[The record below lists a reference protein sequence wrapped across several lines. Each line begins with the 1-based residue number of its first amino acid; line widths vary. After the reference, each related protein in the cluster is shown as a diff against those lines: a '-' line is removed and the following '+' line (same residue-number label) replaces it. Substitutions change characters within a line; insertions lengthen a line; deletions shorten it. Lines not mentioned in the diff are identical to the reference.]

1 MAKVI
6 HVAEATDG
14 SEVAVL
20 ESSDGQFI
28 LTEYD
33 ANGHLVEMSN
43 IPDCWSPSVAKEIA
57 NEIAEGCA
65 V

>member
-43 IPDCWSPSVAKEIA
+43 IPDCWSSSVAKGIA

>member
-1 MAKVI
+1 MAHVI
-6 HVAEATDG
+6 HVAEGIDG

-33 ANGHLVEMSN
+33 ANGHLVQMSN
-43 IPDCWSPSVAKEIA
+43 IPECWSRSVAKGIA

-65 V
+65 A